1 MDASEV
7 ILLPWVTEPNRCFYR
22 FALVIV
28 LTGMLHLFVVNLLTT
43 KSRQNKVKHAFV
55 PASHE
60 ATQHRAFRD
69 AGSDL
74 RYGFRPLPLYAY
86 VARHDGGRIVFI

>member
-1 MDASEV
+1 
-7 ILLPWVTEPNRCFYR
+7 
-22 FALVIV
+22 
-28 LTGMLHLFVVNLLTT
+28 MLHLFVINLLTT
-43 KSRQNKVKHAFV
+43 KMTNKVKHAFV
-55 PASHE
+55 HASRR
-60 ATQHRAFRD
+60 TLFFQHRAFRD